1 MKLPPYAE
9 LHCLSN
15 YSFLRGASFPEEL
28 VERAVHLRYHAL
40 AITDECSL
48 AGVVRAH
55 TAAKE
60 HQLHLIIGSEFT
72 LDDQTRLVLLATDRE
87 SYGRL
92 SHVITIAR
100 RNAEKGGYSLTRQ
113 MLEQHHPT
121 GCLALWLP
129 GFQNNHPEPT
139 INDEPLQWLA
149 QCFPH
154 QTWIAVELLLSG
166 NDPQHLQALQAV
178 GKKFNIPLCAAGDA
192 HMHHRSRRALQDTLT
207 AIRLGKP
214 LAELGYALFPNGERA
229 LRSRQ
234 RLQKIYPREL
244 LEETVRIADRCRF
257 SLDELRY
264 EYPKELV
271 PEGQSPQ
278 SWLRCLTEQGM
289 CGRWP
294 RGAPEKVKTAIEH
307 ELQLIDEMA
316 YAPYF
321 LTVHDIV
328 RYARSQGILCQGRGS
343 AANSAVCYCLGIT
356 EVDPGRMQLLFERFI
371 SKERNE
377 PPDID
382 VDFEHERREEVIQ
395 YIYQKYG
402 RERAALAATVITY
415 RPRSA
420 VRDVGKAIGM
430 SLDQVD
436 RLAKS
441 IYWWHHLETLQQ
453 QLRENGF
460 DINNPLIQRLVV
472 LVNLILG
479 FPRHLSQHVGG
490 FVISQGKLS
499 HLVPIENAAMAER
512 TVIQW
517 EKDDLEALGLLKID
531 ILALGMLSAIRKA
544 LTYIS
549 SYCKHPVTLADI
561 PPEDPAVYRMIQ
573 RADTIGVFQIESR
586 AQMSMLPRL
595 KPRNYYDLVI
605 EIAIIR
611 PGPIQGDM
619 VHPYLRR
626 RNGEEPVTYPSDA
639 VKDVLSRTLGV
650 PIFQEQV
657 MQLAMVAAGFT
668 AGEADKLRRSMAAWK
683 RKGGLDQFEGKLLQ
697 GMKAR
702 GYSEQFAQQIFN
714 QIKGFGEYGF
724 PESHSASFALL
735 AYASSWLKRYHPAAF
750 TCALLN
756 SQPMGFYAPAQLIID
771 ARKHGVNVLPI
782 DINHSHNDCAL
793 EYATGEKIPLNPPLQ
808 KGEEKTTKHPLS
820 LEGESPSI
828 NLLSLE
834 GEGWGEGEN
843 NGNPPWPL
851 KNNPHSLE
859 GEGDVQ
865 GRTNVARGMEKVRPG
880 TGREAGLG
888 HARGTSPWM
897 DEIERCLE
905 QASRATQDAKAEGW
919 GEGENVNNLPTSQ
932 RTSTNPPLCKRGVG
946 GDLQTTPSLRLGL
959 RMINGLTTAAIN
971 NITQAREQG
980 PFASVQDLATR
991 AQLNNQDLECLAAA
1005 NALQNLSGD
1014 RHRAYWHV
1022 AGIEKNLPL
1031 FDTPH
1036 FSETDVML
1044 PKPSEGQNIIA
1055 DYATTGL
1062 TLGRHPLALLR
1073 TKLTKRRIRTAEELW
1088 QLPND
1093 TRATVAGLV
1102 ICRQRPGSAGNVVF
1116 VTLEDETGQTNV
1128 VIWPKLAEKQ
1138 AKELLHSRLLA
1149 VRGAIQQEDGVL
1161 HLIAHR
1167 LEDLSPWLG
1176 SLTTQSRD
1184 FC

>member
-1 MKLPPYAE
+1 MDCSHKNNSGKRELPLYAE
-9 LHCLSN
+9 LHCISN

-28 VERAVHLRYHAL
+28 VERAARLRYSAI

-48 AGVVRAH
+48 TGVVRAH
-55 TAAKE
+55 IAAKE
-60 HQLHLIIGSEFT
+60 HKLQLIIGSEF
-72 LDDQTRLVLLATDRE
+72 RLQEGLRFVLLATDRA

-92 SHVITIAR
+92 SHLITVAR
-100 RNAEKGGYSLTRQ
+100 RKAEKGEYCLTRQ
-113 MLEQHHPT
+113 IVEQYQPE

-129 GFQNNHPEPT
+129 DIAGMDHKRT
-139 INDEPLQWLA
+139 VDDEPLQWLVQRFPQ
-149 QCFPH
+149 QC
-154 QTWIAVELLLSG
+154 WIAVELLLTG
-166 NDPQHLQALQAV
+166 DDQQHLQTLRALGEKHKV
-178 GKKFNIPLCAAGDA
+178 PLCASGDV
-192 HMHHRSRRALQDTLT
+192 HMHHRGRRALQDTLT
-207 AIRLGKP
+207 AIRLGRP
-214 LAELGYALFPNGERA
+214 LTQLGYELFPNGERC

-234 RLQKIYPREL
+234 RLRKTYPRAL
-244 LEETVRIADRCRF
+244 LAETVGIAERCRF

-264 EYPKELV
+264 EYPRELV
-271 PEGQSPQ
+271 PDGHTPQ
-278 SWLRCLTEQGM
+278 TWLRELTGQGM
-289 CGRWP
+289 QQRWP
-294 RGAPEKVKTAIEH
+294 RGTPDKVRKAVEH
-307 ELQLIDEMA
+307 ELALVDEMA

-328 RYARSQGILCQGRGS
+328 QYAKEQGILCQGRGS
-343 AANSAVCYCLGIT
+343 AANSAICYCLGIT
-356 EVDPGRMQLLFERFI
+356 EVDPDRMQLLFERFI

-395 YIYQKYG
+395 YIYRKYG
-402 RERAALAATVITY
+402 RERAALAATVISY

-436 RLAKS
+436 RLARS
-441 IYWWHHLETLQQ
+441 IYWWHNPEIIQQ
-453 QLRENGF
+453 QLQENGF
-460 DINNPLIQRLVV
+460 SLQNPLIRRLVI
-472 LVNLILG
+472 LVRQILG

-544 LTYIS
+544 LAYIS
-549 SYCKHPVTLADI
+549 RYTEQTVTLADI

-626 RNGEEPVTYPSDA
+626 RNGKEAITYPSDA
-639 VKDVLSRTLGV
+639 VRDVLSRTLGV

-657 MQLAMVAAGFT
+657 MQLAMVAAGFS
-668 AGEADKLRRSMAAWK
+668 AGEADQLRRSMASWK
-683 RKGGLDQFEGKLLQ
+683 RKGGLAQFEGRLLE

-702 GYSEQFAQQIFN
+702 GYSAQFAQQIFN

-735 AYASSWLKRYHPAAF
+735 AYASSWLKRYHQAAF

-756 SQPMGFYAPAQLIID
+756 SQPMGFYAPAQLIAD
-771 ARKHGVNVLPI
+771 ARKHGVDVLPVDVGI
-782 DINHSHNDCAL
+782 SGQDSTL
-793 EYATGEKIPLNPPLQ
+793 EPTGD
-808 KGEEKTTKHPLS
+808 
-820 LEGESPSI
+820 ES
-828 NLLSLE
+828 
-834 GEGWGEGEN
+834 
-843 NGNPPWPL
+843 
-851 KNNPHSLE
+851 
-859 GEGDVQ
+859 
-865 GRTNVARGMEKVRPG
+865 
-880 TGREAGLG
+880 
-888 HARGTSPWM
+888 
-897 DEIERCLE
+897 
-905 QASRATQDAKAEGW
+905 ASDNASNQ
-919 GEGENVNNLPTSQ
+919 V
-932 RTSTNPPLCKRGVG
+932 
-946 GDLQTTPSLRLGL
+946 SLRLGL
-959 RMINGLTTAAIN
+959 RMIKGLSTSGIE
-971 NITQAREQG
+971 NIIEARRRSA
-980 PFASVQDLATR
+980 FTSVQDLATR
-991 AQLNNQDLECLAAA
+991 TQLNRKDMECLAAA
-1005 NALQNLSGD
+1005 NALESLSGD
-1014 RHRAYWHV
+1014 RHRAYWQV
-1022 AGIEKNLPL
+1022 AGIENSIPI
-1031 FDTPH
+1031 FETPR
-1036 FSETDVML
+1036 FAECDVML
-1044 PKPSEGQNIIA
+1044 PKPSEGQNIVA

-1073 TKLTKRRIRTAEELW
+1073 HRLTRRRIRKAAELW
-1088 QLPND
+1088 ELNNGARV
-1093 TRATVAGLV
+1093 TTAGLV

-1128 VIWPKLAEKQ
+1128 VVWPHLVERQ
-1138 AKELLHSRLLA
+1138 AKELVKARLL
-1149 VRGAIQQEDGVL
+1149 VVQGNLQLEDGVL
-1161 HLIAHR
+1161 HLIASR
-1167 LEDLSPWLG
+1167 LEDLSAWLG
-1176 SLTTQSRD
+1176 SLTTRSRD

>member
-9 LHCLSN
+9 LHCISN

-28 VERAVHLRYHAL
+28 VERAAYLRYRAL
-40 AITDECSL
+40 AIADECSL

-55 TAAKE
+55 IAAKE
-60 HQLHLIIGSEFT
+60 HKLPLIIGSEFT
-72 LDDQTRLVLLATDRE
+72 LDDQTRFILLATDRA

-92 SHVITIAR
+92 SHIITVAR
-100 RNAEKGGYSLTRQ
+100 RQADKGDYCLTRE
-113 MLEQHHPT
+113 MLEQHRPV

-129 GFQNNHPEPT
+129 GFDNTAQA
-139 INDEPLQWLA
+139 INDEPLQWLS
-149 QCFPH
+149 QCFPQ

-166 NDPQHLQALQAV
+166 NDQQQLQVLQGL
-178 GKKFNIPLCAAGDA
+178 GKQYNIPLCATGDV

-214 LAELGYALFPNGERA
+214 LAELGYALFPNGERS

-234 RLQKIYPREL
+234 RLQKIYPHEL
-244 LEETVRIADRCRF
+244 LEETVRIAERCQF

-271 PEGQSPQ
+271 PQGYTPQ
-278 SWLRCLTEQGM
+278 SWLCELTEQGLRQ
-289 CGRWP
+289 RWP
-294 RGAPEKVKTAIEH
+294 KERWPQGAPDKVRKAIEH
-307 ELQLIDEMA
+307 ELVLVEEMD

-328 RYARSQGILCQGRGS
+328 QYARSQGILCQGRGS

-356 EVDPGRMQLLFERFI
+356 EVDPDRMQLLFERFI

-395 YIYQKYG
+395 YIYRKYG

-441 IYWWHHLETLQQ
+441 IYWWHHLETIQQ
-453 QLRENGF
+453 QLQDNGF
-460 DINNPLIQRLVV
+460 SIDNPLIRRLVI
-472 LVNLILG
+472 LVQQILG

-499 HLVPIENAAMAER
+499 HLVPIENASMVDR

-549 SYCKHPVTLADI
+549 SYSKRTLTLADI

-573 RADTIGVFQIESR
+573 QADTIGVFQIESR

-626 RNGEEPVTYPSDA
+626 RNGEEQISYPSEA

-657 MQLAMVAAGFT
+657 MQLAMVAAGFS

-683 RKGGLDQFEGKLLQ
+683 RKGGLDQFEGKLLE
-697 GMKAR
+697 GMKER

-735 AYASSWLKRYHPAAF
+735 AYASSWLKCYHPAAF
-750 TCALLN
+750 ACALLN

-771 ARKHGVNVLPI
+771 ARKHGVRVLPVDVNI
-782 DINHSHNDCAL
+782 SDHDSAL
-793 EYATGEKIPLNPPLQ
+793 EFVNH
-808 KGEEKTTKHPLS
+808 KTS
-820 LEGESPSI
+820 
-828 NLLSLE
+828 
-834 GEGWGEGEN
+834 
-843 NGNPPWPL
+843 
-851 KNNPHSLE
+851 
-859 GEGDVQ
+859 
-865 GRTNVARGMEKVRPG
+865 VRK
-880 TGREAGLG
+880 T
-888 HARGTSPWM
+888 
-897 DEIERCLE
+897 IC
-905 QASRATQDAKAEGW
+905 
-919 GEGENVNNLPTSQ
+919 V
-932 RTSTNPPLCKRGVG
+932 
-946 GDLQTTPSLRLGL
+946 PSLRLGL
-959 RMINGLTTAAIN
+959 GIIKGLSTTGIA
-971 NITQAREQG
+971 NIVNARKQG
-980 PFASVQDLATR
+980 AFTSVQDLATR
-991 AQLNNQDLECLAAA
+991 GQLNKKDMECLAAA
-1005 NALQNLSGD
+1005 NALKALSGD
-1014 RHRAYWHV
+1014 RHRAYWQV
-1022 AGIEKNLPL
+1022 AGIENNIPI
-1031 FDTPH
+1031 FEAPYFNEADA
-1036 FSETDVML
+1036 ML
-1044 PKPSEGQNIIA
+1044 PKPSEGQNIVA
-1055 DYATTGL
+1055 DYATTGI

-1073 TKLTKRRIRTAEELW
+1073 ERLSKRRIRKAEELW
-1088 QLPND
+1088 ELPND
-1093 TRATVAGLV
+1093 TRVTVAGLV

-1128 VIWPKLAEKQ
+1128 VIWPRLAENQ
-1138 AKELLHSRLLA
+1138 AKELLKSRLLA
-1149 VRGAIQQEDGVL
+1149 VHGVTQQEDGVL
-1161 HLIAHR
+1161 HVIASR
-1167 LEDLSPWLG
+1167 LEDLSSLLG
-1176 SLTTQSRD
+1176 TLTTQSRD

>member
-1 MKLPPYAE
+1 MGYLPDKDAGKVRPKLPAYAE
-9 LHCLSN
+9 LHCISN

-28 VERAVHLRYHAL
+28 VERAAYLRYRAL

-55 TAAKE
+55 IAAKE
-60 HQLHLIIGSEFT
+60 HKLLLIIGSEFT
-72 LDDQTRLVLLATDRE
+72 LDDQVRIVLLATDRA

-92 SHVITIAR
+92 SHLITVAR
-100 RNAEKGGYSLTRQ
+100 RQADKGEYYLTRK
-113 MLEQHHPT
+113 MLEQHQPA

-129 GFQNNHPEPT
+129 DFHNDNHQQI

-149 QCFPH
+149 QCFPQH
-154 QTWIAVELLLSG
+154 TWIAVELLLAG
-166 NDPQHLQALQAV
+166 DDRQQLQVLQAV
-178 GKKFNIPLCAAGDA
+178 GEKHNIPLCATGDV

-214 LAELGYALFPNGERA
+214 LAELGYELFPNGERS

-234 RLQKIYPREL
+234 RLQKIYPPEL
-244 LEETVRIADRCRF
+244 LEETVGIAERCQF

-271 PEGQSPQ
+271 PKGYTPQ
-278 SWLRCLTEQGM
+278 SWLRELTEQGM
-289 CGRWP
+289 QVRWP
-294 RGAPEKVKTAIEH
+294 KQRWPQGVPDKVKKAIEH
-307 ELQLIDEMA
+307 ELALVEEMA

-328 RYARSQGILCQGRGS
+328 HYARSQGILCQGRGS

-356 EVDPGRMQLLFERFI
+356 EVDPDRMQLLFERFI

-441 IYWWHHLETLQQ
+441 IYWWHHLETIQQ
-453 QLRENGF
+453 QLQENGF
-460 DINNPLIQRLVV
+460 SIDNPLIKRLVI
-472 LVNLILG
+472 LVQQILG

-499 HLVPIENAAMAER
+499 HLVPIENASMVDR

-549 SYCKHPVTLADI
+549 SYCKQTITLADI

-573 RADTIGVFQIESR
+573 QADTIGVFQIESR

-626 RNGEEPVTYPSDA
+626 RNGEEQITYPSEA

-657 MQLAMVAAGFT
+657 MQLAMVAAGFS

-683 RKGGLDQFEGKLLQ
+683 RKGGLDQFEDKLLE

-702 GYSEQFAQQIFN
+702 GYTEQFARQIFN

-735 AYASSWLKRYHPAAF
+735 AYASSWLKCYHPAAF

-771 ARKHGVNVLPI
+771 ARKHGVQVLPVDVNI
-782 DINHSHNDCAL
+782 SDYDSTL
-793 EYATGEKIPLNPPLQ
+793 EFFDN
-808 KGEEKTTKHPLS
+808 KTSARKT
-820 LEGESPSI
+820 
-828 NLLSLE
+828 
-834 GEGWGEGEN
+834 
-843 NGNPPWPL
+843 NGT
-851 KNNPHSLE
+851 
-859 GEGDVQ
+859 V
-865 GRTNVARGMEKVRPG
+865 
-880 TGREAGLG
+880 
-888 HARGTSPWM
+888 
-897 DEIERCLE
+897 
-905 QASRATQDAKAEGW
+905 
-919 GEGENVNNLPTSQ
+919 
-932 RTSTNPPLCKRGVG
+932 
-946 GDLQTTPSLRLGL
+946 SLRLGL
-959 RMINGLTTAAIN
+959 RMIKGLSATGID
-971 NITQAREQG
+971 NIVNVRKQQS
-980 PFASVQDLATR
+980 FASTQDLATR
-991 AQLNNQDLECLAAA
+991 ARLNKKDMECLAAA
-1005 NALQNLSGD
+1005 NALKSLTGD
-1014 RHRAYWHV
+1014 RHRAYWQV
-1022 AGIEKNLPL
+1022 AGIENGIPI

-1036 FSETDVML
+1036 FTEADVML
-1044 PKPSEGQNIIA
+1044 SKPSEGQNIVA
-1055 DYATTGL
+1055 DYQTTGL

-1073 TKLTKRRIRTAEELW
+1073 ERLSKRRIRKAEELW
-1088 QLPND
+1088 ELPND
-1093 TRATVAGLV
+1093 TRVTVAGLV

-1138 AKELLHSRLLA
+1138 AKELLKSRLM
-1149 VRGAIQQEDGVL
+1149 VVHGVIQQEDCVL
-1161 HLIAHR
+1161 HVIASR
-1167 LEDLSPWLG
+1167 LEDLSHWLG
-1176 SLTTQSRD
+1176 TLTTQARE

>member
-1 MKLPPYAE
+1 MKLPPYTE
-9 LHCLSN
+9 LHCISN

-28 VERAVHLRYHAL
+28 VERAAYLRYHSL

-55 TAAKE
+55 TSAKE
-60 HQLHLIIGSEFT
+60 HKLHLIIGSEFQ
-72 LDDQTRLVLLATDRE
+72 LEEGMRIILLATDRD

-92 SHVITIAR
+92 SHLITVAR
-100 RNAEKGGYSLTRQ
+100 RSADKGEYRLTRQ
-113 MLEQHHPT
+113 LVEQYYPE
-121 GCLALWLP
+121 GCLVLWIP
-129 GFQNNHPEPT
+129 NFDRQT
-139 INDEPLQWLA
+139 ADDEHLQWLA
-149 QCFPH
+149 QCFPER
-154 QTWIAVELLLSG
+154 TWIAVELLLSG
-166 NDPQHLQALQAV
+166 DDQQQLKTLQAL
-178 GKKFNIPLCAAGDA
+178 GKKHQVPLCATGDV
-192 HMHHRSRRALQDTLT
+192 HMHHRKRRALQDTLT

-214 LAELGYALFPNGERA
+214 LAQLGYELFPNGERS

-244 LEETVRIADRCRF
+244 LEETIRIAERCQF

-264 EYPKELV
+264 EYPRELV
-271 PEGQSPQ
+271 PQGHTPQ
-278 SWLRCLTEQGM
+278 SWLCELTEQGM
-289 CGRWP
+289 QQRWP
-294 RGAPEKVKTAIEH
+294 QGAPDKVKKAIEH
-307 ELQLIDEMA
+307 ELALVEEMV

-328 RYARSQGILCQGRGS
+328 RYARSQDILCQGRGS
-343 AANSAVCYCLGIT
+343 AANSAICYCLGIT
-356 EVDPGRMQLLFERFI
+356 EVDPDRMQLLFERFI

-441 IYWWHHLETLQQ
+441 IYWWHHLETIQQ
-453 QLRENGF
+453 QLQENGF
-460 DINNPLIQRLVV
+460 SIDNPLIKRLVM
-472 LVNLILG
+472 LVHQILG

-499 HLVPIENAAMAER
+499 HLVPIENATMQDR

-517 EKDDLEALGLLKID
+517 EKDDLETLGLLKID

-549 SYCKHPVTLADI
+549 YYTKKTITLADI
-561 PPEDPAVYRMIQ
+561 PAEDPAVYHMIQ
-573 RADTIGVFQIESR
+573 QADTIGVFQIESR

-595 KPRNYYDLVI
+595 RPRNYYDLVI

-626 RNGEEPVTYPSDA
+626 RNGEEKISYPSEA

-657 MQLAMVAAGFT
+657 MQLAMVAAGFS

-683 RKGGLDQFEGKLLQ
+683 RKGGLDQFEGKLLE

-702 GYSEQFAQQIFN
+702 GYTEQFAQQIFN

-735 AYASSWLKRYHPAAF
+735 AYASSWLKCYHPAAF
-750 TCALLN
+750 ACALLN

-771 ARKHGVNVLPI
+771 ARKHGVHVLPVDVNI
-782 DINHSHNDCAL
+782 SDHDCTL
-793 EYATGEKIPLNPPLQ
+793 EFSTCKKRKY
-808 KGEEKTTKHPLS
+808 PLS
-820 LEGESPSI
+820 LEGE
-828 NLLSLE
+828 
-834 GEGWGEGEN
+834 GRGEGEK
-843 NGNPPWPL
+843 PKPF
-851 KNNPHSLE
+851 
-859 GEGDVQ
+859 
-865 GRTNVARGMEKVRPG
+865 
-880 TGREAGLG
+880 
-888 HARGTSPWM
+888 
-897 DEIERCLE
+897 
-905 QASRATQDAKAEGW
+905 
-919 GEGENVNNLPTSQ
+919 
-932 RTSTNPPLCKRGVG
+932 
-946 GDLQTTPSLRLGL
+946 LRLGL
-959 RMINGLTTAAIN
+959 RIIKGLSTTGIDNIIN
-971 NITQAREQG
+971 ARKQQL
-980 PFASVQDLATR
+980 FTSVQDLATR
-991 AQLNNQDLECLAAA
+991 AQLNKKDLECLAAA
-1005 NALQNLSGD
+1005 NALQSLSGD
-1014 RHRAYWHV
+1014 RHRTYWQV
-1022 AGIEKNLPL
+1022 AGIENDIPI
-1031 FDTPH
+1031 FETPH
-1036 FSETDVML
+1036 FTEAEVML
-1044 PKPSEGQNIIA
+1044 SKPSEGQNIVA

-1073 TKLTKRRIRTAEELW
+1073 ERLSKRRIRKAEELW
-1088 QLPND
+1088 ELPND
-1093 TRATVAGLV
+1093 TKITTAGLV

-1128 VIWPKLAEKQ
+1128 VVWPQLAERQ
-1138 AKELLHSRLLA
+1138 AKELLKARLLA
-1149 VRGAIQQEDGVL
+1149 VHGTIQQEDGVL
-1161 HLIAHR
+1161 HLIASR
-1167 LEDLSPWLG
+1167 LEDLSSWLG
-1176 SLTTQSRD
+1176 TLTTQSRD

>member
-1 MKLPPYAE
+1 MGYSPDNTSENVRLPLYAE
-9 LHCLSN
+9 LHCISN

-28 VERAVHLRYHAL
+28 VERAACLRYRAL

-55 TAAKE
+55 IAAKE
-60 HQLHLIIGSEFT
+60 HNLHLIIGSEFT
-72 LDDQTRLVLLATDRE
+72 LQDASRFVLLATDRA

-92 SHVITIAR
+92 SHVITVAR
-100 RNAEKGGYSLTRQ
+100 RQARKGEYYLTRQ
-113 MLEQHHPT
+113 ILERHHPK

-129 GFQNNHPEPT
+129 NFSDTDHEHT
-139 INDEPLQWLA
+139 INDQALRWLA
-149 QCFPH
+149 QCFPQH
-154 QTWIAVELLLSG
+154 CWIAVELLLTG
-166 NDPQHLQALQAV
+166 DDQKRLHILQALGEKHRV
-178 GKKFNIPLCAAGDA
+178 PLCASGDV
-192 HMHHRSRRALQDTLT
+192 HMHHRPRRALQDTLT

-214 LAELGYALFPNGERA
+214 LAQLGYELFPNGERY

-234 RLQKIYPREL
+234 RLQKIYPQAL
-244 LEETVRIADRCRF
+244 LEETLRIAECCQF

-271 PEGQSPQ
+271 PNNHTAKT
-278 SWLRCLTEQGM
+278 WLRVLTEQGM
-289 CGRWP
+289 QRRWP
-294 RGAPEKVKTAIEH
+294 QGTPDKVKKAVEH
-307 ELQLIDEMA
+307 ELALVDEMA

-321 LTVHDIV
+321 LTVYDIV
-328 RYARSQGILCQGRGS
+328 QYARTQGILCQGRGS
-343 AANSAVCYCLGIT
+343 AANSAICYCLGIT
-356 EVDPGRMQLLFERFI
+356 EVDPDRMQLLFERFI

-441 IYWWHHLETLQQ
+441 IHWWHHVETIEQ
-453 QLRENGF
+453 QLQENGF
-460 DINNPLIQRLVV
+460 SLQNPLIERLVI
-472 LVNLILG
+472 LVQQILG

-490 FVISQGKLS
+490 FVINQGKLS
-499 HLVPIENAAMAER
+499 HLVPVQNAAMPER

-544 LTYIS
+544 LTYVS
-549 SYCKHPVTLADI
+549 RYSKQTVTLADI
-561 PPEDPAVYRMIQ
+561 PAEDPAVYQMIQ
-573 RADTIGVFQIESR
+573 QADTVGVFQIESR

-595 KPRNYYDLVI
+595 KPRSFYDLVI

-626 RNGEEPVTYPSDA
+626 RSGEEVITYPSDA

-657 MQLAMVAAGFT
+657 MQLAMVAAGFS
-668 AGEADKLRRSMAAWK
+668 AGEADQLRRSMAAWK
-683 RKGGLDQFEGKLLQ
+683 RKGGLDQFEGKLLE

-735 AYASSWLKRYHPAAF
+735 AYASSWLKCYHHAAF

-756 SQPMGFYAPAQLIID
+756 SQPMGFYAPAQLVAD
-771 ARKHGVNVLPI
+771 ARKHGVHVLPVDVCI
-782 DINHSHNDCAL
+782 SAHDSTL
-793 EYATGEKIPLNPPLQ
+793 EFTGD
-808 KGEEKTTKHPLS
+808 
-820 LEGESPSI
+820 
-828 NLLSLE
+828 
-834 GEGWGEGEN
+834 
-843 NGNPPWPL
+843 NG
-851 KNNPHSLE
+851 SSE
-859 GEGDVQ
+859 I
-865 GRTNVARGMEKVRPG
+865 
-880 TGREAGLG
+880 
-888 HARGTSPWM
+888 TSKK
-897 DEIERCLE
+897 
-905 QASRATQDAKAEGW
+905 Q
-919 GEGENVNNLPTSQ
+919 
-932 RTSTNPPLCKRGVG
+932 
-946 GDLQTTPSLRLGL
+946 SLRLGL
-959 RMINGLTTAAIN
+959 RIIKGLSSTGID
-971 NITQAREQG
+971 NIICARKQR
-980 PFASVQDLATR
+980 PFANVQDMATR
-991 AQLNNQDLECLAAA
+991 AKLNKKDMECLAAA
-1005 NALQNLSGD
+1005 NALKSLTGD
-1014 RHRAYWHV
+1014 RHRAYWQI
-1022 AGIEKNLPL
+1022 AGIENNIPI
-1031 FDTPH
+1031 FETPQ
-1036 FSETDVML
+1036 FLEGDVML
-1044 PKPSEGQNIIA
+1044 SIPSEGQNITA

-1073 TKLTKRRIRTAEELW
+1073 DRLSRRRIRKAEELW
-1088 QLPND
+1088 ELNND
-1093 TRATVAGLV
+1093 TKVTTAGLV
-1102 ICRQRPGSAGNVVF
+1102 ICRQRPGSANNVVF

-1128 VIWPKLAEKQ
+1128 VVWPQLAERQ
-1138 AKELLHSRLLA
+1138 ARELLNAHLLC
-1149 VRGAIQQEDGVL
+1149 VQGSIQQEDGVL
-1161 HLIAHR
+1161 HLIAFR
-1167 LEDLSPWLG
+1167 LQDLSTWLG
-1176 SLTTQSRD
+1176 DLSVHSRD